1 MEVIKALFIGLG
13 IFIVIMLFL
22 AYLPTIISKIADPPS
37 INFIIE
43 YFESKGCN
51 NIEVKA
57 WTNHYGVRFEK
68 DNKKYYVKCLANP
81 KEKSIK
87 WVGKPPIEL

>member
-1 MEVIKALFIGLG
+1 
-13 IFIVIMLFL
+13 MLFL

-68 DNKKYYVKCLANP
+68 DNKIIMLSVWLIP
-81 KEKSIK
+81 KKN
-87 WVGKPPIEL
+87 L